1 MTKSNSVVIIGG
13 GHNGLICA
21 TYLAKAGHQVQ
32 LLEARDKVGGGVSTS
47 SFADGYST
55 SGLAHILYG
64 LNSKVCKDLKLNI
77 GDSASIQPVDTIS
90 LQLDGDHVTLGRDDV
105 SAKSLSSKDLEAYRA
120 FKKEF
125 RGYAKALQ
133 PLMMNTPP
141 RLKDMDKKDK
151 LTLAKLGWSLRFGLG
166 TDSMREFLRVGG
178 INIYDVLNEVF
189 DSPAL
194 KGAISVDAILGQHM
208 GPRTPNTVL
217 TYLQRLWGETQAS
230 QSIPI
235 GGMGKVSAMLERAA
249 VDAGVAIRTGVKVAK
264 IIVENGRSQGV
275 ILQSGE
281 RVEANIVVSNADA
294 KTTFIDLVGA
304 PQLDAMF
311 CHRVNSVRQHGD
323 VAKLHFAL
331 TELPT
336 FSGLSLQQLSQ
347 RLIIAPDMRYVEH
360 AFNHSK
366 YGEFSDNPVLEMTI
380 PSVGDS
386 SLAPAGHHVMS
397 VSATFA
403 PYHLKEGWQ
412 QQSRDTFVQRV
423 TEVIERYA
431 PEFSSS
437 VTATELLTPVDI
449 EDQYNITGGHWH
461 HGELSIDQSFMMRPV
476 HGSAQYQTPIDG
488 LYLCGASAHPGGG
501 ITGVP
506 GHNAAQRILAMG
518 DI

>member
-1 MTKSNSVVIIGG
+1 MTKSHSVVIVGG

-32 LLEARDKVGGGVSTS
+32 VLEARDSVGGGASTQ
-47 SFADGYST
+47 SFFDGYST
-55 SGLAHILYG
+55 SGLAHVLYG
-64 LNSKVCKDLKLNI
+64 LNAKVCKDLKLNI
-77 GDSASIQPVDTIS
+77 DDASFTQPANTIS
-90 LQLDGDHVTLGRDDV
+90 LQLDGEHLILGRDDV
-105 SAKSLSSKDLEAYRA
+105 SASSLSTKDLEAYRA

-151 LTLAKLGWSLRFGLG
+151 VTLAKLGWSLRFGLG
-166 TDSMREFLRVGG
+166 TQSMREFLRVGG

-194 KGAISVDAILGQHM
+194 KGAIAVDAILGQHM

-217 TYLQRLWGETQAS
+217 TYLQRLWGETQAD
-230 QSIPI
+230 QSIPV
-235 GGMGKVSAMLERAA
+235 GGMGKVSIMLEKAA
-249 VDAGVAIRTGVKVAK
+249 IEAGVTIRTGVKVAK
-264 IIVENGRSQGV
+264 ILVENGRSQGV
-275 ILQSGE
+275 VLQSGE
-281 RVEANIVVSNADA
+281 HVDANIVVSNADA
-294 KTTFIDLVGA
+294 KTTFIDMVGA

-311 CHRVNSVRQHGD
+311 CHRVNSVRQNGD
-323 VAKLHFAL
+323 VAKLYFAL
-331 TELPT
+331 DALPN
-336 FSGLSLQQLSQ
+336 FIGLSEQQLTQ

-380 PSVGDS
+380 PSLNDA

-403 PYHLKEGWQ
+403 PYHLKDGWQ
-412 QQSRDTFVQRV
+412 QQSRDAFVQRV
-423 TEVIERYA
+423 IETIEHYA
-431 PEFSSS
+431 PGFSTSLIK
-437 VTATELLTPVDI
+437 TELLTPVDI
-449 EDQYNITGGHWH
+449 EDQYNIAGGHWH

-476 HGSAQYQTPIDG
+476 HGAAQYQTPIDG
-488 LYLCGASAHPGGG
+488 LYLCGAAAHPGGG

>member
-21 TYLAKAGHQVQ
+21 SYLAKAGHSVEV
-32 LLEARDKVGGGVSTS
+32 LEARDTVGGGASTAA
-47 SFADGYST
+47 FAEGYRT
-55 SGLAHILYG
+55 SGLAHVLYG
-64 LNSKVCKDLKLNI
+64 LNAKVCKDLKLNI
-77 GDSASIQPVDTIS
+77 VNPSFTQPVDTIS
-90 LQLDGDHVTLGRDDV
+90 LQRDGDHLTLGRDEV
-105 SAKSLSSKDLEAYRA
+105 SANSLSAKDLEAYRG

-166 TDSMREFLRVGG
+166 TNSMREFLRVGG

-194 KGAISVDAILGQHM
+194 KGAISVDAVLGQHM

-217 TYLQRLWGETQAS
+217 TYLQRLWGETQTV

-235 GGMGKVSAMLERAA
+235 GGMGKVSAMLETTA
-249 VDAGVAIRTGVKVAK
+249 VEAGVTIRIGAKVAK
-264 IIVENGRSQGV
+264 ILVENGRTQGV
-275 ILQSGE
+275 LLQSGE
-281 RVEANIVVSNADA
+281 RVDADIVVSNADA

-311 CHRVNSVRQHGD
+311 CHRVNSVRQNGD

-331 TELPT
+331 NELPAFT
-336 FSGLSLQQLSQ
+336 GLPTQQLAQ

-366 YGEFSDNPVLEMTI
+366 YGEFSENPVLEMTI
-380 PSVGDS
+380 PSVSDS

-403 PYHLKEGWQ
+403 PYHLKEDWQ
-412 QQSRDTFVQRV
+412 QDSRDAFVQRV
-423 TEVIERYA
+423 TETIEQYA
-431 PEFSSS
+431 PGFSASL
-437 VTATELLTPVDI
+437 VAFQLLTPVDI

-476 HGSAQYQTPIDG
+476 HGAAQYQTPIDG
-488 LYLCGASAHPGGG
+488 LYLCGAAAHPGGG

-518 DI
+518 DM